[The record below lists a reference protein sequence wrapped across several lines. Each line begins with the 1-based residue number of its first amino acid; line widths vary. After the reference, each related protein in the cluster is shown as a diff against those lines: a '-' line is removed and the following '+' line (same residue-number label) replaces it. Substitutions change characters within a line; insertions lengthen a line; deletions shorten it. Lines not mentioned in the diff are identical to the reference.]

1 MKDTQTGKKRPP
13 SEWINVT
20 IPAIVDAQMFERVRQ
35 RRQARAPA
43 ATPPRRVSSRTL
55 LTGLLKC
62 GTCGAGMTLISG
74 KSGRYKYYKCTNRV
88 NKGGHDCASQNVPME
103 KLDAL
108 VKSHLLNRVF
118 TARHLQTM
126 LGEARKL
133 LRDRKVDDQQVLA
146 KLHEDMRR
154 FDDRLNRLYDALE
167 SGIVAQDETF
177 QRRMQQAKAGRE
189 GVLVEMAGLRQRQAL
204 PIERVLPS
212 QVEAFA
218 KVVRTKLEDQSS
230 TFAKD
235 YLTALVDEIR
245 VTGDTATISG
255 SYGRLLGA
263 VVEKKE
269 DTKQV
274 PSFIPDWR
282 ARQDSNPR
290 PPGS

>member
-1 MKDTQTGKKRPP
+1 
-13 SEWINVT
+13 
-20 IPAIVDAQMFERVRQ
+20 
-35 RRQARAPA
+35 
-43 ATPPRRVSSRTL
+43 
-55 LTGLLKC
+55 
-62 GTCGAGMTLISG
+62 
-74 KSGRYKYYKCTNRV
+74 
-88 NKGGHDCASQNVPME
+88 
-103 KLDAL
+103 
-108 VKSHLLNRVF
+108 
-118 TARHLQTM
+118 M

-146 KLHEDMRR
+146 KLLEDMRR

-218 KVVRTKLEDQSS
+218 KVIRTKLEDQSS

-235 YLTALVDEIR
+235 YLAALVDEIR

-263 VVEKKE
+263 VLEKKE